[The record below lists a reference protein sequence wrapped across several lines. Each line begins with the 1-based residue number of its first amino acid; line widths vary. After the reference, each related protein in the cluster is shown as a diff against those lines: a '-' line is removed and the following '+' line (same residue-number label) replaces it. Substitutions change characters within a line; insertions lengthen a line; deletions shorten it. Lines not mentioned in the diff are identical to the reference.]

1 MSTID
6 AERIMAHLQTLG
18 SVGQVP
24 GIGLWRRPYTPGYKE
39 ALELLTDWM
48 TEAGLVVRCDEIGN
62 LIGRLP
68 GKKTNQGIICTGSH
82 LDTVKNGGWFDG
94 ALGIVA
100 AIEIARV
107 LKEEYGNPNQPL
119 DVMAFIGEEGSWF
132 PFGCFGSRAMVG
144 ELSQDDL
151 RWANE
156 DRITLAEAM
165 KKEGYNS
172 ELITLAHRPDNEVK
186 AFIELH
192 IEQGRIMYDANVP
205 VGVVQSI
212 VGLRQIKTTMCGRA
226 DHAGTTAM
234 NSRYDAMV
242 GAAEMITRATALVK
256 ETDNVGVITFG
267 QVSVKPN
274 MANVTADKVEIVAD
288 IRHPNIQTLD
298 KICQEVQNIYD
309 SVAQKRSLQVSSSLV
324 VDNVPVD
331 MDPNLVNLITCCAEQ
346 LGIPHQ
352 PMYSGAGHDAMVLA
366 RHYPT
371 AMIFV
376 PSRDGRSHSPEEW
389 TDIRDIE
396 QGSRVLAEVLH
407 ELAYKG
413 GIKS

>member
-1 MSTID
+1 M
-6 AERIMAHLQTLG
+6 E
-18 SVGQVP
+18 
-24 GIGLWRRPYTPGYKE
+24 
-39 ALELLTDWM
+39 
-48 TEAGLVVRCDEIGN
+48 
-62 LIGRLP
+62 
-68 GKKTNQGIICTGSH
+68 
-82 LDTVKNGGWFDG
+82 
-94 ALGIVA
+94 
-100 AIEIARV
+100 
-107 LKEEYGNPNQPL
+107 
-119 DVMAFIGEEGSWF
+119 
-132 PFGCFGSRAMVG
+132 
-144 ELSQDDL
+144 
-151 RWANE
+151 
-156 DRITLAEAM
+156 
-165 KKEGYNS
+165 KEGYNP
-172 ELITLAHRPDNEVK
+172 ELITLAHRRDNEVK

-192 IEQGRIMYDANVP
+192 IEQGRILYDANVP
-205 VGVVQSI
+205 VGIVQSI
-212 VGLRQIKTTMCGRA
+212 VGLRQIKTTVRGRA
-226 DHAGTTAM
+226 DHAGPTPM

-242 GAAEMITRATALVK
+242 AAAEMITRATELVE

-274 MANVTADKVEIVAD
+274 MANVTADEVEIVAD

-376 PSRDGRSHSPEEW
+376 PSRDGRSHCPEEW
-389 TDIRDIE
+389 TEIKDIE
-396 QGSRVLAEVLH
+396 QGSRVLAEVLY
-407 ELAYKG
+407 ELAYKE
-413 GIKS
+413 GIKSD